1 MRIFIVILMLI
12 VMIMLRVVVIFMA
25 MLISQVQTRFK
36 GKDKKAYDR
45 LDNKYRKQVNRSCR
59 SHPLFFLSDS
69 IRIVCVKRV

>member
-25 MLISQVQTRFK
+25 MLISQVQTSK